1 MDTAVNAAVGS
12 ALALQQVNQE
22 QQAQSSLLKQSL
34 DGQAAHIEQLMSSV
48 APSTTLATTGSLGT
62 QINTYA

>member
-1 MDTAVNAAVGS
+1 MDTAVNATVGT
-12 ALALQQVNQE
+12 ALALQQFNQGQE
-22 QQAQSSLLKQSL
+22 AQANLLKQSL

-48 APSTTLATTGSLGT
+48 SSEPGLATSGMVGT